1 MRDKAIPELSQ
12 GHKNTI
18 ATTLAV
24 LDEALCEFEQWA
36 EGREIKSIFYREA
49 NELQPEQREAIKNQV
64 ARLREKLMEMREG
77 LQLEV
82 GPRSVAQR
90 IWSHCSML
98 WVNLIEVTSRHL
110 RGYGEVPAELAD
122 YLDPRVTELIELTN
136 EIAAIIK
143 KG

>member
-1 MRDKAIPELSQ
+1 
-12 GHKNTI
+12 
-18 ATTLAV
+18 
-24 LDEALCEFEQWA
+24 
-36 EGREIKSIFYREA
+36 
-49 NELQPEQREAIKNQV
+49 
-64 ARLREKLMEMREG
+64 
-77 LQLEV
+77 
-82 GPRSVAQR
+82 
-90 IWSHCSML
+90 ML